1 MEEYIDTHCHLD
13 AAEFT
18 GRRADVISDAR
29 QAGVDIFI
37 VPGVSIHDWHRLDTI
52 AGLFPGVYTA
62 PGVHPLFIAGLA
74 PAEVTAALEK
84 QLVRPHV
91 VAIGEIGLDGYQNSR
106 DISSQLPFLTAQVEL
121 AISARLP
128 VLLHIRKAHDIVLS
142 TLRKLRYAQGG
153 CGGVVHAYSG
163 SLQQAEQY
171 YQMGFSLGVGGMLCN
186 PAARRIRSIVSQM
199 PIEALV
205 LETDAPYMRLE
216 PKSIPAI
223 VGCMAGLRGEKE
235 ETLRQVIAEN
245 SRRIFKFL

>member
-18 GRRADVISDAR
+18 GKRADVISDAQ
-29 QAGVDIFI
+29 QAGVNIFI
-37 VPGVSIHDWHRLDTI
+37 VPGVSIKDWQRLDDI
-52 AGLFPGVYTA
+52 ADLFPGVYTA
-62 PGVHPLFIAGLA
+62 PGVHPLFIAGLI
-74 PAEVTAALEK
+74 PTEVTAALEK
-84 QLVRPHV
+84 QLIRPHV

-106 DISSQLPFLTAQVEL
+106 DISSQLPFFTTQVEL

-128 VLLHIRKAHDIVLS
+128 ILLHIRKAHDIVLS
-142 TLRKLRYAQGG
+142 TLRKLHYAQRG

-171 YQMGFSLGVGGMLCN
+171 YQMGFSLGIGGILCN
-186 PAARRIRSIVSQM
+186 PAARKIRNIVSQI
-199 PIEALV
+199 PIDALV

-216 PKSIPAI
+216 PKSIPTI
-223 VGCMAGLRGEKE
+223 VECMAKLRE
-235 ETLRQVIAEN
+235 ERRDTLRQVITEN